1 MTTDPVNV
9 QPTKPDDH
17 SGEIP
22 VAAVRPRRLSL
33 VWLLPMVA
41 LLAIGGAVFHQL
53 TQQRGPMIA
62 ITFTRADGL
71 EPGAEIVHRGI
82 AVGVVREVRLTPDLG
97 AVRVTAELRPDARG
111 IAREGTGFWVV
122 RPEVSLSRVAGLET
136 LLGPRYIGARP
147 GPADAPIARE
157 FDGLDGPP
165 TSPETAGDALLI
177 RLVAPRAGTLGP
189 GAPVVFRGVPV
200 GVVRDVELAEDA
212 RAVVATAAI
221 DPAYASLVRT
231 NSRFWLTSGV
241 GVDWGLFSGLSVRA
255 DSIES
260 LLQSTVA
267 LATPDRPGPVV
278 TPGHEFGLD
287 DEPED
292 RWLKWDPA
300 LPVRLA
306 PADLPTD

>member
-1 MTTDPVNV
+1 MTEPITRARTEQTDR
-9 QPTKPDDH
+9 D
-17 SGEIP
+17 GIP

-53 TQQRGPMIA
+53 TQQRGPMIT

-157 FDGLDGPP
+157 FAGLDGPP
-165 TSPETAGDALLI
+165 ASPETAGDALMI
-177 RLVAPRAGTLGP
+177 RLTTPRAGTLGP
-189 GAPVVFRGVPV
+189 GAPVVYRGIPV
-200 GVVRDVELAEDA
+200 GVVREISLAEDA
-212 RAVVATAAI
+212 RSVTATASI
-221 DPAYASLVRT
+221 EPAYARLVRT

-267 LATPDRPGPVV
+267 FATPDRPGPVV

-292 RWLKWDPA
+292 RWLKWDPT